1 MQAAGPETQ
10 TFTRGP
16 DRRARPAQTAPEHR
30 AAERRQTGVNWIPLF
45 RNLAPESVEA
55 VLRGA
60 EVVLLPA
67 GTPLLKAGETNSTV
81 YILLG
86 GEVAAFL
93 DTQADARAAIQIA
106 TGDCIGELS
115 AIDGKPVSALV
126 LALTDARVL
135 KLSKEVF
142 WNDLMTLPGIAGNL
156 MVMLTER
163 MRRTNEITL
172 AAQREQLELMHL
184 KKELDV
190 ARRLQ
195 ASMLPLDRPLF
206 PDRPEIE
213 LCGLMEPTD
222 DVGGDLFDAFFV
234 DDRHLF
240 FCIGDVSG
248 HGIAS
253 ALFMARAIG
262 LMRILAMG
270 TLRPDELLT
279 QLNDRLCVGNDTNL
293 FVTLFCGFLEVRSRR
308 MVYSNGGH
316 GAPLLVSGG
325 KAHFLEIP
333 NGVLIGALEDMRY
346 QSMERQLEP
355 NDLLLCFT
363 DGMTE
368 AHDAS
373 GAEFSEESCRQLL
386 QEAHGLPLPDLLD
399 LMRQRVGAFTGSA
412 ALEDDCT
419 MLAFRCLQA
428 EVSPAHPQTQ

>member
-213 LCGLMEPTD
+213 L
-222 DVGGDLFDAFFV
+222 
-234 DDRHLF
+234 
-240 FCIGDVSG
+240 
-248 HGIAS
+248 
-253 ALFMARAIG
+253 
-262 LMRILAMG
+262 
-270 TLRPDELLT
+270 
-279 QLNDRLCVGNDTNL
+279 
-293 FVTLFCGFLEVRSRR
+293 
-308 MVYSNGGH
+308 
-316 GAPLLVSGG
+316 
-325 KAHFLEIP
+325 
-333 NGVLIGALEDMRY
+333 
-346 QSMERQLEP
+346 
-355 NDLLLCFT
+355 
-363 DGMTE
+363 
-368 AHDAS
+368 
-373 GAEFSEESCRQLL
+373 
-386 QEAHGLPLPDLLD
+386 
-399 LMRQRVGAFTGSA
+399 
-412 ALEDDCT
+412 
-419 MLAFRCLQA
+419 
-428 EVSPAHPQTQ
+428 

>member
-1 MQAAGPETQ
+1 MQTSRPGPQTQ
-10 TFTRGP
+10 TFVRGS
-16 DRRARPAQTAPEHR
+16 DRRGKRGATAAEQR
-30 AAERRQTGVNWIPLF
+30 ETERRQTGLDWIPLF
-45 RNLAPESVEA
+45 RNLAPTTVEA
-55 VLRGA
+55 VLKGS

-67 GTPLLKAGETNSTV
+67 GTPLLLAGETNSAV
-81 YILLG
+81 YILLS
-86 GEVAAFL
+86 GELAAFL
-93 DTQADARAAIQIA
+93 DASADARAAIRIA
-106 TGDCIGELS
+106 PGDCIGELS

-126 LALTDARVL
+126 RALTDARVL

-172 AAQREQLELMHL
+172 AAQREQLELLHL

-195 ASMLPLDRPLF
+195 ASMLPLERPLF
-206 PDRPEIE
+206 PERTEIE

-222 DVGGDLFDAFFV
+222 AVGGDLFDAFFV

-270 TLRPDELLT
+270 TLQPDTLLT

-293 FVTLFCGFLEVRSRR
+293 FVTLFCGFLDVSSRR
-308 MVYSNGGH
+308 MTYSNGGH

-325 KAHFLEIP
+325 TARFLEIP
-333 NGVLIGALEDMRY
+333 DGVLIGALEDMRY
-346 QSMERQLEP
+346 QAMEHQLQQG
-355 NDLLLCFT
+355 DLLLCYT

-373 GAEFSEESCRQLL
+373 GVEFSEERCLQLL
-386 QEAHGLPLPDLLD
+386 EEMQALPLPDLLD
-399 LMRQRVGAFTGSA
+399 RMRQRVGAFTGSPV
-412 ALEDDCT
+412 LEDDCT
-419 MLAFRCLQA
+419 MLAFRCLQT
-428 EVSPAHPQTQ
+428 EFSPISP

>member
-1 MQAAGPETQ
+1 
-10 TFTRGP
+10 
-16 DRRARPAQTAPEHR
+16 
-30 AAERRQTGVNWIPLF
+30 
-45 RNLAPESVEA
+45 
-55 VLRGA
+55 
-60 EVVLLPA
+60 
-67 GTPLLKAGETNSTV
+67 
-81 YILLG
+81 
-86 GEVAAFL
+86 
-93 DTQADARAAIQIA
+93 
-106 TGDCIGELS
+106 
-115 AIDGKPVSALV
+115 
-126 LALTDARVL
+126 
-135 KLSKEVF
+135 
-142 WNDLMTLPGIAGNL
+142 
-156 MVMLTER
+156 
-163 MRRTNEITL
+163 
-172 AAQREQLELMHL
+172 
-184 KKELDV
+184 
-190 ARRLQ
+190 
-195 ASMLPLDRPLF
+195 
-206 PDRPEIE
+206 E